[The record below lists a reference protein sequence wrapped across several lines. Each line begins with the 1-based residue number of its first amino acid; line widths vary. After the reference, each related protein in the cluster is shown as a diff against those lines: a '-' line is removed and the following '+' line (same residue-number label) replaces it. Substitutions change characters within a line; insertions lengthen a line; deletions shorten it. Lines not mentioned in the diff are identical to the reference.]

1 MSTKLTITARPDTR
15 YRADARPLIVE
26 ITTPDATT
34 DVCGSGWRIGDQPIH
49 ITAQRGEFFEVGG
62 GLSRTSRR
70 GLLALRDAIDA
81 ALALE
86 FQDGDH
92 NPLADFGPV
101 SASRPSRFV
110 APVEAPTTSRS
121 WPSRRSG

>member
-81 ALALE
+81 ALALASCRE
-86 FQDGDH
+86 
-92 NPLADFGPV
+92 LALSVEVAGFAAGMTAAERLAV
-101 SASRPSRFV
+101 AS
-110 APVEAPTTSRS
+110 
-121 WPSRRSG
+121 

>member
-86 FQDGDH
+86 FQDGD
-92 NPLADFGPV
+92 P
-101 SASRPSRFV
+101 V
-110 APVEAPTTSRS
+110 APAACEVAE
-121 WPSRRSG
+121 

>member
-70 GLLALRDAIDA
+70 GILALRGATLV
-81 ALALE
+81 LALE
-86 FQDGDH
+86 FQDGD
-92 NPLADFGPV
+92 P
-101 SASRPSRFV
+101 V
-110 APVEAPTTSRS
+110 APAACEVAE
-121 WPSRRSG
+121 